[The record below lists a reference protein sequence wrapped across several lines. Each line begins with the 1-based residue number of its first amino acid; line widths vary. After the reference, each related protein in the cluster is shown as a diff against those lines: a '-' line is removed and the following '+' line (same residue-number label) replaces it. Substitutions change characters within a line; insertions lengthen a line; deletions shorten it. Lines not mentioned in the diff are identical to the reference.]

1 MYCHLI
7 FSEGA
12 KSIQRGKNGLFKKC
26 CWDNWISTYK
36 KKNEFG
42 YYLTLHIKID
52 SEWNNLNIRA
62 KTVILLEENIG

>member
-1 MYCHLI
+1 MLLGQLDIH
-7 FSEGA
+7 
-12 KSIQRGKNGLFKKC
+12 IQ
-26 CWDNWISTYK
+26 